1 MRSNL
6 RIFLTCARASFTNM
20 MADLP
25 VYLFLGVY
33 MPRTILQILFFTYL
47 AKSAGGDS
55 LAIFA
60 FVGNLVHTGMMA
72 AMFNTSDTIQAE
84 KWNSTLEY
92 LIAAPSNWVPSILG
106 KSIASHVETTL
117 RAILACLIMIP
128 LFKLNVSPVMLLRAL
143 PIMVVVI
150 FSASA
155 LGWVIGIISMPIRWG
170 NLILNT
176 LTYTMIILCGIN
188 FPLSALPSA
197 VQVIGN
203 FLPVTH
209 GLLAIRA
216 IIAGASYSS
225 AFPQIGLEIL
235 VGFAYASLAWFL
247 FGHGV
252 RITRERGSFQL
263 V

>member
-6 RIFLTCARASFTNM
+6 RIFLTCARSSFTNM
-20 MADLP
+20 MADMP
-25 VYLFLGVY
+25 VYLFLGV
-33 MPRTILQILFFTYL
+33 FTYL
-47 AKSAGGDS
+47 AKSAGGDT
-55 LAIFA
+55 LAVFA
-60 FVGNLVHTGMMA
+60 FIGNLVHTGMMN

-143 PIMVVVI
+143 PVMVVVI

-188 FPLSALPSA
+188 FPFSALPSA

-216 IIAGASYSS
+216 IVSGASYSS
-225 AFPQIGLEIL
+225 VFPQIGLEIL
-235 VGFAYASLAWFL
+235 VGLAYAGLAWFL

>member
-1 MRSNL
+1 MRSNM
-6 RIFLTCARASFTNM
+6 RIFLTCAHASFTNM
-20 MADLP
+20 MADMP

-33 MPRTILQILFFTYL
+33 MPRIILQILFFTYL

-55 LAIFA
+55 LAVFA
-60 FVGNLVHTGMMA
+60 FIGNLVHTGMMN

-106 KSIASHVETTL
+106 KSIASHVETML
-117 RAILACLIMIP
+117 RAILVCLIMIP
-128 LFKLNVSPVMLLRAL
+128 LFKLNVSPLMLLRAL
-143 PIMVVVI
+143 PVMLAVI

-188 FPLSALPSA
+188 FPFSALPSA

-216 IIAGASYSS
+216 IVAGASYSS
-225 AFPQIGLEIL
+225 VFPQIGMEIL
-235 VGFAYASLAWFL
+235 VGLAYAGLAWFL

-252 RITRERGSFQL
+252 RITRQRGSFQL